1 MSSGELPIFKDEE
14 ESKIEQ
20 YLYDFEADRRKI
32 MKLLKA
38 RRTIAIK
45 TISSLEYIGTI
56 KSIDTKEGVVVI
68 QDLDDSEISIQIKKI
83 KEAN

>member
-1 MSSGELPIFKDEE
+1 MSSRELPIFKDLKERE
-14 ESKIEQ
+14 LEKCI
-20 YLYDFEADRRKI
+20 YDFEADRKKI
-32 MKLLKA
+32 MKLLNA
-38 RRTIAIK
+38 HRTIAIK

-56 KSIDTKEGVVVI
+56 KSIDTKQGVVII